1 MRLMIQ
7 KTAMYAPPRIETAEE
22 LAPLIGKSAEWI
34 RSRTGVERRHICEE
48 PLEVF
53 AAHAAREALGGET
66 PDLLI
71 YASASPRQLIPDTS
85 VFVARE
91 LGLVGLACHTVHA
104 TCLSFLVALH
114 TAGAYLTSGS
124 YRKILIVTAE
134 ISSGSRRL
142 SEPESAAIL
151 GDGAGAALLA
161 LTPSDQH
168 SALLAYQFVTFP
180 EAADLAEFAGA
191 GTRHHPNAHSTN
203 KEHNTFTMKGP
214 KIYRFAVSRVGALID
229 EVLASLNLNISD
241 IHIVIPHQ
249 ASGPGLEAL
258 GFCGIPKEKVVN
270 IVSEY
275 GNCIAASIPM
285 ALAVANQNGQLR
297 RGDLVMLIGTGA
309 GLSLGIAIL
318 RW

>member
-1 MRLMIQ
+1 MRLKFQ
-7 KTAMYAPPRIETAEE
+7 QTAIHAPSRVETAEQ
-22 LAPLIGKSAEWI
+22 LSPLIGKSADWI

-53 AAHAAREALGGET
+53 AAHAARKVLGKEV

-91 LGLVGLACHTVHA
+91 LGFDGIACYTIHA
-104 TCLSFLVALH
+104 TCLSFLVAVH
-114 TAGAYLTSGS
+114 TAGAFFLSGS
-124 YRKILIVTAE
+124 YRKILIVSAE

-151 GDGAGAALLA
+151 GDGAAAALLVPTPQGQHAALLA
-161 LTPSDQH
+161 HRFS
-168 SALLAYQFVTFP
+168 TFP
-180 EAADLAEFAGA
+180 EAAELAEFPGA
-191 GTRHHPNAHSTN
+191 GTRHHPNSHSTHM
-203 KEHNTFTMKGP
+203 EHNTFTMEGP
-214 KIYRFAVSRVGALID
+214 KIYRFAMRRIGAFID
-229 EVLASLNLNISD
+229 EMLSSLGLTISD
-241 IHIVIPHQ
+241 INLFVPHQ
-249 ASGPGLEAL
+249 ASGPALDAL
-258 GFCGIPKEKVVN
+258 GSCGIPKDKVIN
-270 IVSEY
+270 IVGEY

-285 ALAVANQNGQLR
+285 ALALANQNGQLR

-309 GLSLGIAIL
+309 GLSLGASIL